1 MSKDYYKILGVNK
14 NASEDD
20 IKKAYR
26 KGAVKWHP
34 DKWSDKS
41 ESEKKNAEQKF
52 KELSEANEVLSN
64 PEKRKLYDQFG
75 ADWENV
81 ANQGGGFDPFSGM
94 SDFFNNGFGGFD
106 SFFGGRQRRQNT
118 PQPGQSIQIPFE
130 IGINE
135 IFNGIKQEFTFT
147 VKGRCTK
154 CHGTG
159 GDSEVCSH
167 CNGTGM
173 ITQTQRTAFGIIQNS
188 HPCPYCHGSGKI
200 IKNKCYDCN
209 GTGLK
214 DIQRKIKIEL
224 NKFTPN
230 GYTINYP
237 NMGYESK
244 DPNGR
249 NGDVIVI
256 VQYKYD
262 TSKYAIKGNTIYEHI
277 NIPYYDCI
285 LGTTKKV
292 KLPNNTEEEI
302 TIKPYSNEGDQ
313 IILSGKG
320 INGNNYIFI
329 IGVEMPKRQLLKGIS
344 DKEKKLLK
352 EIKQM
357 HDS

>member
-75 ADWENV
+75 DDWDKV
-81 ANQGGGFDPFSGM
+81 NQGGGFDPFSGM

-230 GYTINYP
+230 GYTISYP

-244 DPNGR
+244 DPNGK

-262 TSKYAIKGNTIYEHI
+262 TSKYAINGNTIYEHI

>member
-1 MSKDYYKILGVNK
+1 MSKDYYKILGVSK
-14 NASEDD
+14 NASEDE

-41 ESEKKNAEQKF
+41 ESERKNAENKF
-52 KELSEANEVLSN
+52 KELSEANEVLSD

-75 ADWENV
+75 DDWDKV
-81 ANQGGGFDPFSGM
+81 NQGGGFDPFEHMGDMFSG
-94 SDFFNNGFGGFD
+94 FE
-106 SFFGGRQRRQNT
+106 SFFGGRRHQQSRSS
-118 PQPGQSIQIPFE
+118 QPGQSVQIPFE

-154 CHGTG
+154 CNGTG
-159 GDSEVCSH
+159 GDYEVCST

-173 ITQTQRTAFGIIQNS
+173 VTQTQRTAFGIIQNS

-214 DIQRKIKIEL
+214 DIQRKIKVEL
-224 NKFTPN
+224 NKFTPH
-230 GYTINYP
+230 GYTISYP

-244 DPNGR
+244 DPNGK
-249 NGDVIVI
+249 NGDVLIV

-262 TSKYAIKGNTIYEHI
+262 TSKYAIQGNTVYEHI
-277 NIPYYDCI
+277 SIPYYDCI

-292 KLPNNTEEEI
+292 TLPNNKSEEI
-302 TIKPYSNEGDQ
+302 TIKPYSSEGDQ
-313 IILSGKG
+313 IVLNGKG
-320 INGNNYIFI
+320 INGGNYIYVI
-329 IGVEMPKRQLLKGIS
+329 SVKMPKRQLLKGIS

-352 EIKQM
+352 EIKDL
-357 HDS
+357 HK